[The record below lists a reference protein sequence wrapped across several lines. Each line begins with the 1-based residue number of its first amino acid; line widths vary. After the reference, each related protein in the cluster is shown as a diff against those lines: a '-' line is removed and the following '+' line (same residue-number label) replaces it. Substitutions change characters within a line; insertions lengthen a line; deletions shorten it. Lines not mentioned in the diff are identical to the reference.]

1 MITIQFLEV
10 WYRMFQSLH
19 MNPPPPDPVVQI
31 QQGWDQQNDNDKVE
45 PQEEKVVDPS
55 SGSHNDGEQQEVEP

>member
-1 MITIQFLEV
+1 
-10 WYRMFQSLH
+10 MFQSLH

-31 QQGWDQQNDNDKVE
+31 QQGWDQQNDNDKVG